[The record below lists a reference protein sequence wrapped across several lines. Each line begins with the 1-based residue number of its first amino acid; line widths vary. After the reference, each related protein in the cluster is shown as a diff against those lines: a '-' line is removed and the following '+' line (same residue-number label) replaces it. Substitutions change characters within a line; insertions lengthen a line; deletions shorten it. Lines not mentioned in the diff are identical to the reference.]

1 MIPPAHDL
9 KSSIPSVSSLTCLM
23 PPASLGSQSDLTCL
37 LDDEGSKN
45 NGTRIITCIIK
56 LISYSCFTFP
66 FNFFLV
72 DTTIPSSLHYSSL
85 YAHAETSAEYY
96 SLMHSMSIYN
106 VRTAYNSSDKYFP
119 NGGRYSLIDNNENRG
134 DLPKDQYAIETDPT
148 KYETTAGYPSAKY
161 SIPASMYNI
170 NPHHPSDTN
179 GNLSDKYDSE
189 DVDSRYHEVEYM
201 EVGNE
206 EIVESC
212 DVENM
217 VTQVQED
224 WEPFDPYVFIKHLPP
239 LTPAMRAR
247 CPALPLKTRSS
258 PEFSLVLD
266 LVCSINTYTG
276 THRKRKREIE
286 ILIHKLAHTFMA
298 RYSNNS

>member
-1 MIPPAHDL
+1 
-9 KSSIPSVSSLTCLM
+9 
-23 PPASLGSQSDLTCL
+23 
-37 LDDEGSKN
+37 
-45 NGTRIITCIIK
+45 
-56 LISYSCFTFP
+56 
-66 FNFFLV
+66 
-72 DTTIPSSLHYSSL
+72 
-85 YAHAETSAEYY
+85 
-96 SLMHSMSIYN
+96 MHSTSIYN

-119 NGGRYSLIDNNENRG
+119 NGGKYSLIDNNENRS

-148 KYETTAGYPSAKY
+148 KYETTAGYPSTKY

-179 GNLSDKYDSE
+179 GNLSDKYDSG

-201 EVGNE
+201 EVGSE

-217 VTQVQED
+217 VTQVQDD

-266 LVCSINTYTG
+266 LVRLIDIHVHIHTR
-276 THRKRKREIE
+276 THGDRNLTCISEHICVLYIPYYIE
-286 ILIHKLAHTFMA
+286 LYHI
-298 RYSNNS
+298 RSV

>member
-1 MIPPAHDL
+1 MLIDTL
-9 KSSIPSVSSLTCLM
+9 TSSL
-23 PPASLGSQSDLTCL
+23 
-37 LDDEGSKN
+37 N
-45 NGTRIITCIIK
+45 
-56 LISYSCFTFP
+56 YST
-66 FNFFLV
+66 
-72 DTTIPSSLHYSSL
+72 L
-85 YAHAETSAEYY
+85 YAAHTDASVEYY
-96 SLMHSMSIYN
+96 NLMHATYLN
-106 VRTAYNSSDKYFP
+106 GRAAYAPDKYPP
-119 NGGRYSLIDNNENRG
+119 NGKYSLVNNNENRG
-134 DLPKDQYAIETDPT
+134 DIAKDQYNALEADPT
-148 KYETTAGYPSAKY
+148 KYETTAEYPGTKY
-161 SIPASMYNI
+161 NIPASMYNI
-170 NPHHPSDTN
+170 NPHPSSDTN

-189 DVDSRYHEVEYM
+189 DVDSRYHEVVEYM

-266 LVCSINTYTG
+266 LVRSSDIKYMHACYV
-276 THRKRKREIE
+276 
-286 ILIHKLAHTFMA
+286 
-298 RYSNNS
+298 